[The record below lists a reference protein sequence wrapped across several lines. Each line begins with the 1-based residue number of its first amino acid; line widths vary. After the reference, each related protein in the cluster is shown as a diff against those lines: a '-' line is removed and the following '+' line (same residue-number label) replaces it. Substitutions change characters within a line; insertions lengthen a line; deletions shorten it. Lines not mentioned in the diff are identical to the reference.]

1 MEGKKSLNNEKDAST
16 VLTKLIDGNEVNKNL
31 LTEIPN
37 ITMRVYGIG
46 NLFFDTEEELESYCD
61 SNGLSKDQMFILD
74 YIREMAGRKDVIKR
88 TDKTG
93 TSVFLTAV
101 DEDGYGSFNATRSTY
116 RGEFVWEF
124 NYGTIDEL
132 YVPFRDRGVIFE
144 RDIYREIEERNK
156 RLLKRCQERNLFR
169 LGEKI
174 SE

>member
-1 MEGKKSLNNEKDAST
+1 MRSSIEKKLILKEIKRTKWKKKKPLNNVKDAST
-16 VLTKLIDGNEVNKNL
+16 VLTKLIDGN
-31 LTEIPN
+31 
-37 ITMRVYGIG
+37 
-46 NLFFDTEEELESYCD
+46 
-61 SNGLSKDQMFILD
+61 
-74 YIREMAGRKDVIKR
+74 
-88 TDKTG
+88 
-93 TSVFLTAV
+93 AV
-101 DEDGYGSFNATRSTY
+101 DEDGYGSFNTARSTY

-132 YVPFRDRGVIFE
+132 YVPFRDREVIFE